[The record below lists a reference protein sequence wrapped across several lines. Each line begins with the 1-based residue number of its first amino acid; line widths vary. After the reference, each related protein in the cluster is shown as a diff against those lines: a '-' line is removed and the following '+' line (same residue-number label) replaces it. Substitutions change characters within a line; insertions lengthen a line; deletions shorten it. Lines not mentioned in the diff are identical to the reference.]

1 MKRTSTKKLANRI
14 SYQIW
19 YKGCLKGK
27 FGRGVQVCEGGGG
40 GSKSAVTPAKNS
52 FKNVLSTSFF
62 FFIIIHP
69 LIFAWCY
76 WLFCI
81 TWYIYKVITPLI
93 LTFVLLL
100 FLLKGE
106 KSSWKNTSVESHLS
120 VNQPPEGVYDW
131 FLELMFV
138 LFSFLEALTC
148 EQNMIGNWLQTMG
161 LTALPL
167 PGVAQREFLLIVAIN
182 CQAERQREESK
193 LSTRRIV
200 FDLIPHSL
208 GLNYKKCTALAGRV
222 WYHKL
227 GLNWTNHDRM
237 PALRSLCCVFVLP

>member
-1 MKRTSTKKLANRI
+1 M
-14 SYQIW
+14 
-19 YKGCLKGK
+19 
-27 FGRGVQVCEGGGG
+27 GVQICEGGGG
-40 GSKSAVTPAKNS
+40 PNPLWHRLKIHSRMYSARPFFLYYNS
-52 FKNVLSTSFF
+52 PINLCMMLLAILHHVVHIQGNNPTYINICPS
-62 FFIIIHP
+62 IIS
-69 LIFAWCY
+69 
-76 WLFCI
+76 
-81 TWYIYKVITPLI
+81 VER
-93 LTFVLLL
+93 
-100 FLLKGE
+100 E

-167 PGVAQREFLLIVAIN
+167 PGVAQRVFLLIVAIN

-208 GLNYKKCTALAGRV
+208 GLNYKKCTAIG
-222 WYHKL
+222 
-227 GLNWTNHDRM
+227 GE
-237 PALRSLCCVFVLP
+237 SLI

>member
-1 MKRTSTKKLANRI
+1 MYLARPFFLYYNSPI
-14 SYQIW
+14 NLCMILLAILHHVVHMQGNNPHL
-19 YKGCLKGK
+19 YKHLSFYYFCWK
-27 FGRGVQVCEGGGG
+27 E
-40 GSKSAVTPAKNS
+40 KN
-52 FKNVLSTSFF
+52 L
-62 FFIIIHP
+62 
-69 LIFAWCY
+69 A
-76 WLFCI
+76 
-81 TWYIYKVITPLI
+81 
-93 LTFVLLL
+93 
-100 FLLKGE
+100 G
-106 KSSWKNTSVESHLS
+106 KNTSAESHLS

-182 CQAERQREESK
+182 CQVERQRRESK

-208 GLNYKKCTALAGRV
+208 GLNYKKCTAIG
-222 WYHKL
+222 
-227 GLNWTNHDRM
+227 GE
-237 PALRSLCCVFVLP
+237 SLIS

>member
-1 MKRTSTKKLANRI
+1 
-14 SYQIW
+14 
-19 YKGCLKGK
+19 
-27 FGRGVQVCEGGGG
+27 
-40 GSKSAVTPAKNS
+40 
-52 FKNVLSTSFF
+52 
-62 FFIIIHP
+62 
-69 LIFAWCY
+69 
-76 WLFCI
+76 
-81 TWYIYKVITPLI
+81 
-93 LTFVLLL
+93 
-100 FLLKGE
+100 
-106 KSSWKNTSVESHLS
+106 
-120 VNQPPEGVYDW
+120 
-131 FLELMFV
+131 MFV

-167 PGVAQREFLLIVAIN
+167 PGVAQRVFLLIVAIN

-208 GLNYKKCTALAGRV
+208 GLNYKKCTSLVGRV

-237 PALRSLCCVFVLP
+237 PAPRSLCCVFVLAKYRFRLKRLDFFAGSFEKSSKSLNCVGKTLQSSIHSVKRYQRVSQTISCFHKNETTC